1 VLRIPEE
8 FYLYKDK
15 KTKETRIHCTSRN
28 QDVKT
33 HYEVSNNNLWRNIKM
48 YIKQILYNFGMY
60 SGLVRDIN
68 TLQWYSPYPPSLHPC
83 SKEDVH
89 GMEQCTI
96 QVVKTLKLALD
107 SVLLLTKFPA
117 KYKNMIYRKRNPKLI
132 TELYLYKDKKTKETR
147 IHLEIKTL
155 RRIMRFPIII
165 YGWK

>member
-1 VLRIPEE
+1 MEMMNFYYYYVYFIITVNTYLFRYLLVKLGFIILSIIGVLRIPEE

-68 TLQWYSPYPPSLHPC
+68 TFKS
-83 SKEDVH
+83 
-89 GMEQCTI
+89 
-96 QVVKTLKLALD
+96 
-107 SVLLLTKFPA
+107 F
-117 KYKNMIYRKRNPKLI
+117 
-132 TELYLYKDKKTKETR
+132 
-147 IHLEIKTL
+147 HLN
-155 RRIMRFPIII
+155 RGG
-165 YGWK
+165 Y